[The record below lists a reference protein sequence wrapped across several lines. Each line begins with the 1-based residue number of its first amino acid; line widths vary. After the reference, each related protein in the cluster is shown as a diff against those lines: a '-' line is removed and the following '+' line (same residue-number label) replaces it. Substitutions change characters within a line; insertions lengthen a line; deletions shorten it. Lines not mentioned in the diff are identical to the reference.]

1 VILSASRGTEQRHA
15 HGLTAVIGSLG
26 AARTLVGAIVLA
38 RPALLASALGI
49 DASAAQRTAWL
60 ARMFGGRDVALG
72 VGTLAGSRGC
82 LIAAAAGDAL
92 DAVALSAALRNG
104 HVRRI
109 PAALILLTAGAAAA
123 AGASAAMITRR

>member
-1 VILSASRGTEQRHA
+1 VILSASSETEQPRFN
-15 HGLTAVIGSLG
+15 GLTAISVPLG

-72 VGTLAGSRGC
+72 IGTLAGSRGC
-82 LIAAAAGDAL
+82 LAAAAAGDAI
-92 DAVALSAALRNG
+92 DAAALIGALRSG
-104 HVRRI
+104 HVRRL

-123 AGASAAMITRR
+123 AGLSAAVVTRR